1 MLLYDE
7 NTTTPLYFD
16 RANLKIWQRL
26 AEEQQ
31 QKEVIQETEE
41 EEGAQTNFPTQKSLI
56 DVHTDSTLS
65 DF

>member
-1 MLLYDE
+1 
-7 NTTTPLYFD
+7 LYFD

-31 QKEVIQETEE
+31 QKEVIEEETEE
-41 EEGAQTNFPTQKSLI
+41 EEGGQANFTFQKSAI

-65 DF
+65 DL